1 MPEEIAKIRV
11 IAKDTQI
18 QSLKIKGLLPRP
30 VVIKNL
36 LLKDVTFHVVDRE
49 KV

>member
-1 MPEEIAKIRV
+1 MPEKIVRKKV

-18 QSLKIKGLLPRP
+18 QSLRIKGLLPRP

-36 LLKDVTFHVVDRE
+36 LLKDVTFYIVDR
-49 KV
+49 KRT

>member
-1 MPEEIAKIRV
+1 MQKENVRMKITARN
-11 IAKDTQI
+11 TQI

-36 LLKDVTFHVVDRE
+36 LLKDATFYIVDR
-49 KV
+49 KKA